1 MKQKYPFCV
10 IKGLWDDFESVV
22 TVKTVNLKEAK
33 VGSIALAEE
42 DDSRKRPEDGITTIP
57 YNCIDVMTMQLYR
70 KEFKVK
76 SKELV
81 NILKAAGCFYQIEKD
96 IYIPTDD
103 VKRRGIYD
111 YFRKT
116 DEKRKKKSSGIE
128 YEDINLKAFSGE
140 ETLRNFAQRFRK
152 IESVNFIGERIP
164 GSSCLRLIGLKSD
177 KKTSEKN
184 APQNIFDILKA
195 INGYEKWKMGN
206 DYYTDYDTHS
216 IDNLVYS
223 VTCDV
228 KIRTKNGFPLYVT
241 LTDTATGRKSMQID
255 ICTSIHGRMYIV
267 DSVDIAHRTTKTT
280 EAVVKEIDS
289 LLMKYENCFLNA
301 SVTADLIEKTC
312 KSSLPK
318 KAQNRFKELIRAG
331 HKVPIEAAYDA
342 MDELFTSEKS
352 FKTKDYDRGKR
363 KFNISLGSVLK
374 TC

>member
-228 KIRTKNGFPLYVT
+228 KITSKNGFPLYVT

-255 ICTSIHGRMYIV
+255 ICTSIHGRMYII
-267 DSVDIAHRTTKTT
+267 DSDDIAHRTTKTT
-280 EAVVKEIDS
+280 EAVVKEIDC
-289 LLMKYENCFLNA
+289 LLMKYENSFLNA
-301 SVTADLIEKTC
+301 SVTADLVEKIC

-318 KAQNRFKELIRAG
+318 KAQSRFTELIKAG

-363 KFNISLGSVLK
+363 KFNVALGSVLK